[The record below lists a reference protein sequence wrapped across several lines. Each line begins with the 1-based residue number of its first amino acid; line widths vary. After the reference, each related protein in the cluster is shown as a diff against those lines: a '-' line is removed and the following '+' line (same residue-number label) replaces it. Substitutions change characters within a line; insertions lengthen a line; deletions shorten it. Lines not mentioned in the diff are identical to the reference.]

1 MNKLVLKPEAESD
14 LEKIY
19 TFTFHRWGLQ
29 QAEQY
34 LDELDE
40 GMKLLARQPSLGK
53 PYLFSTTPYK
63 MLHINRHII
72 FYRIEGSLCVIVR
85 ILHDSMEIKVHI

>member
-19 TFTFHRWGLQ
+19 AFTFHRWGLQ
-29 QAEQY
+29 QAEKY

-40 GMKLLARQPSLGK
+40 GMKLLASHPSIGK